1 MCAGGGHSEDT
12 AVATVTPLGAPPPSP
27 GGCDPHSE
35 RGAAGWGH
43 LSRGGG
49 GTQSSSG
56 AVGGALALPLVAA
69 SLSPIL
75 GGPLSLRPPPP
86 PSGPPPSPWQRA
98 AGAGCCPR
106 RRDPPTVPPAP
117 HIVTTPCHPHPPS
130 CWGSPGAES
139 RPWVLSHGEGV
150 GGTGEPCW
158 GVGGGDTERVPI
170 VPRGAFSVVRR
181 CVKLCTGHEYAAKI
195 INTKKL
201 SARGRDP
208 HSPPTAPHP
217 LCCDTAAA
225 PWGCAIPLPSCC
237 PTGPR
242 VCMDV

>member
-1 MCAGGGHSEDT
+1 MS
-12 AVATVTPLGAPPPSP
+12 PP
-27 GGCDPHSE
+27 
-35 RGAAGWGH
+35 R
-43 LSRGGG
+43 
-49 GTQSSSG
+49 
-56 AVGGALALPLVAA
+56 
-69 SLSPIL
+69 
-75 GGPLSLRPPPP
+75 
-86 PSGPPPSPWQRA
+86 
-98 AGAGCCPR
+98 
-106 RRDPPTVPPAP
+106 
-117 HIVTTPCHPHPPS
+117 HPPS